1 MSVKVIVILIF
12 IGIALFGF
20 INLIIGLHRLTE
32 KHKLIAEFTKRL
44 IKMANIYFSDNK
56 ISDGDYEWLLVNV
69 DEVNNMLG
77 AAGSISYKPA
87 FANYIHNNYQILIN
101 TLPQFK
107 TRNGVEHDDISFI
120 EALLKRF
127 TGVLSKTI
135 KDQQNDL
142 KNPIKWFSEGISFL
156 LSLPF
161 AFLKSIGV
169 LSASKYGRT
178 TDSSI
183 FKATAGVISLVSFI
197 DAAYAVI
204 TGNSFT
210 VQIIQSLI
218 LKL

>member
-1 MSVKVIVILIF
+1 
-12 IGIALFGF
+12 
-20 INLIIGLHRLTE
+20 
-32 KHKLIAEFTKRL
+32 
-44 IKMANIYFSDNK
+44 MANIYFSDNK